1 MYESHL
7 KWRLQTEDNLNLKNE
22 QLRGVEASLE
32 LLILFQ
38 ITEMR
43 DCSSYFKAIVVHK
56 PVRLKVAKRSLLTIR
71 KPLRVCFGTKLN
83 YFNNLLLL

>member
-56 PVRLKVAKRSLLTIR
+56 PVRLTVANRSLLTIR
-71 KPLRVCFGTKLN
+71 KPHLGCVLGQN
-83 YFNNLLLL
+83 